1 MYKTCPD
8 IGQRVVF
15 IISQNGVIARMFA
28 GCVHFIAP
36 HVYLPLNWKF
46 IRDELHCIVSIFDLF
61 MLPI

>member
-28 GCVHFIAP
+28 GCAHFIAP
-36 HVYLPLNWKF
+36 HVYHLTESLLEMNN
-46 IRDELHCIVSIFDLF
+46 IVLYR
-61 MLPI
+61 